1 MKKIKSRIKRLIHF
15 LNLGWIIGIIRGSK
29 YVLLDAIGTIFFA
42 AVRLLRFAASSKTW
56 DENTAKNILVVRN
69 DRVGDLVLSTPAL
82 RALRQK
88 YFDAKIHL
96 LVNKYAKDLVLNNP
110 NIDKILTE
118 EKEVLNTKYDLAIA
132 LHAGFK
138 QNAILFQSRADC
150 RIGFIGAGG
159 GFFLTKKI
167 KDDRR
172 ENPRHEIDFTLL
184 AAQKAGADI
193 DNKKLEV
200 SITIQG
206 EKFADKFYLDNNLA
220 GMTIVIH
227 PGARQEILRW
237 SKHSFAK
244 LGELLTSQLK
254 AKIILT
260 GTAKEKELIADI
272 LCQMKSK
279 PAVCLDIKL
288 TELVSVLKRA
298 SMYVGN
304 ITGPMH
310 IACAL
315 NISVVAITGL
325 FDSLDDIR
333 YWGPRCDKFEIVRKQ
348 GIDAITVED
357 VYQAVLRLAG
367 ENGA

>member
-1 MKKIKSRIKRLIHF
+1 MKKTKSRIKQLIHF
-15 LNLGWIIGIIRGSK
+15 LNLGWMVGLIRKAK
-29 YVLLDAIGTIFFA
+29 YALLDVFGNIFFTA
-42 AVRLLRFAASSKTW
+42 ARLLKFLPFAKTW
-56 DENTAKNILVVRN
+56 DENAAKNILIVRN

-82 RALRQK
+82 RAVREK

-96 LVNKYAKDLVLNNP
+96 LVNNYAKDLVINNL

-138 QNAILFQSRADC
+138 QNQILFQSRADC

-159 GFFLTKKI
+159 GFFLTEKI
-167 KDDRR
+167 KDDRSA
-172 ENPRHEIDFTLL
+172 NPMHEIDFTLL

-193 DNKKLEV
+193 ANKKLEV
-200 SITIQG
+200 SITNQG
-206 EKFADKFYLDNNLA
+206 EKFADKFYFDNKLT
-220 GMTIVIH
+220 GLTIVIH

-237 SKHSFAK
+237 SKHSFAQ
-244 LGELLTSQLK
+244 LGDLLIKQFK
-254 AKIILT
+254 AKVVLT

-272 LCQMKSK
+272 IAEMKSK
-279 PAVCLDIKL
+279 PAVCLDVKL
-288 TELVSVLKRA
+288 TELVSVMKRG

-315 NISVVAITGL
+315 NIPVVAITGL
-325 FDSLDDIR
+325 FGSLDDIR

-348 GIDAITVED
+348 GIDAITVDD

-367 ENGA
+367 ENAA